1 MLRPPATAA
10 LVATSV
16 VAGALSL
23 SAASAAELATS
34 ADQATVTVSS
44 VLVASTTTAPACTVD
59 RVLRDQRITESSGL
73 ARSTRF
79 AGVVL
84 THNDKGDGA
93 RYFAVG
99 TDGYTESVV
108 TLRGVIATDWE
119 DVAVGPNNMVWLADI
134 GDNDQNR
141 GDISVYRVREPLE
154 LTDQTV
160 GSTRFRFDYPDGAHD
175 AEALLV
181 HPSTARLYVVSKERD
196 GTAAIYRA
204 PGDLSSTQINPL
216 TRIRGGI
223 PDRIT
228 AGDFAPGGN
237 NVVLRDYTQ
246 AYVYPTLA
254 DQPKV
259 LPLPYAPQ
267 GESVTYTRSGNALL
281 VGSEGSSSQVCRV
294 TVP

>member
-1 MLRPPATAA
+1 MLRSPAAAA
-10 LVATSV
+10 LVTTSV

-23 SAASAAELATS
+23 SAASAAEPPTS
-34 ADQATVTVSS
+34 AGRAAVAVSS
-44 VLVASTTTAPACTVD
+44 GLAQTATAPACTVE
-59 RVLRDQRITESSGL
+59 RVLRDPRITESSGL
-73 ARSTRF
+73 TRSTRF
-79 AGVVL
+79 PGVVL

-99 TDGYTESVV
+99 TDGYTDSVV
-108 TLRGVIATDWE
+108 TLRGVTATDWE
-119 DVAVGPNNMVWLADI
+119 DVAVGPNHMVWLADI
-134 GDNDQNR
+134 GDNYQNR

-228 AGDFAPGGN
+228 AGDFSPGGN

-259 LPLPYAPQ
+259 LPLPSAPQ
-267 GESVTYTRSGNALL
+267 GESVAYTRLGKAIL
-281 VGSEGSSSQVCRV
+281 VGSEGSNSKVCRV
-294 TVP
+294 TLP